1 MLQSSYTQLEP
12 KFQFTGSQPTE
23 TNYTNPYV
31 LLFRGNAKYIGKK
44 EFVTIL
50 LGGQPQRTKR
60 KELSVHPRSG
70 GEWLVGQELQL
81 MPKGRPRL

>member
-31 LLFRGNAKYIGKK
+31 LLFRGNAKDLCVSLYWK
-44 EFVTIL
+44 ERVCYN
-50 LGGQPQRTKR
+50 P
-60 KELSVHPRSG
+60 PRRSAT
-70 GEWLVGQELQL
+70 EI
-81 MPKGRPRL
+81 